1 MPIGPGVTL
10 HNRYRVVRLLGQG
23 GFGAVY
29 RAWDLTLQR
38 PCAIKENLETAT
50 AYKEQFL
57 REARMLSN
65 LTHSNLPRVTDYFAI
80 PNQGQ
85 YLVMDFIDGQD
96 LQDML
101 DEAGKPLPETQ
112 ALAWIEQVSDALSYL
127 HSQKPA
133 IIHRDIKPKN
143 IIINSNNKAFLVDFG
158 IAKMFDPNQKTTI
171 GARAVTP
178 GYSPVE
184 QYGHGKTDNRTD
196 VYALGATLYTMLTN
210 QVPVESVNRNGTPLI
225 PPRSIN
231 PKISTHTEEVILTAM
246 ELSPSHRFQSMEQF
260 QKALKSAQSILKTS
274 AKVVAPQFPPTVA
287 ASPPIS
293 DPQAD
298 NIGAVASSVPPAKG
312 HKLWSMIGIGVG
324 LCMIIAAFLLI
335 IPTAI
340 GNEPLSIIGASL
352 ASDTPT
358 ATYTQPTKLTLTET
372 SIAPDISTLTITPG
386 EIDTDNDGLPD
397 SNEVDIGTDPINPSL
412 TATAANYRPTDTPI
426 PPTQVPTNTSYPTIP
441 YDMAFASDRSGNVS
455 VYLMDIENPE
465 NWIELP
471 IPSGYNRA
479 WWPNFCK
486 DFIAIEV
493 QDRNGPNP
501 QWIVLIDPRNG
512 TNITWQPSI
521 NRQALG
527 VPRCSPDG
535 HTIAYSYKDDNW
547 WGAMAI
553 DDFPV
558 SGSQPIFQQNSWG
571 YSSWTRNLN
580 FIYTMTKDNRK
591 WVIQSNNMST
601 SGTGSSPTIIASG
614 KYPAISPDGDY
625 LVYICHGNN
634 DLCIMDLSSKQTN
647 TLADIIYINVNGEK
661 FPASAMWSKDGSW
674 IYFSSAEDGDWDI
687 YRIHPDGSG
696 LQNLTSNWTSNEL
709 MPALQW

>member
-1 MPIGPGVTL
+1 
-10 HNRYRVVRLLGQG
+10 
-23 GFGAVY
+23 
-29 RAWDLTLQR
+29 
-38 PCAIKENLETAT
+38 
-50 AYKEQFL
+50 
-57 REARMLSN
+57 
-65 LTHSNLPRVTDYFAI
+65 
-80 PNQGQ
+80 
-85 YLVMDFIDGQD
+85 
-96 LQDML
+96 
-101 DEAGKPLPETQ
+101 
-112 ALAWIEQVSDALSYL
+112 
-127 HSQKPA
+127 
-133 IIHRDIKPKN
+133 
-143 IIINSNNKAFLVDFG
+143 
-158 IAKMFDPNQKTTI
+158 
-171 GARAVTP
+171 
-178 GYSPVE
+178 
-184 QYGHGKTDNRTD
+184 
-196 VYALGATLYTMLTN
+196 MLTN
-210 QVPVESVNRNGTPLI
+210 QVPVESVNRNENPLI

-231 PKISTHTEEVILTAM
+231 PNISTYTEEVILTAM
-246 ELSPSHRFQSMEQF
+246 ELSPSRRFQSMEQF

-287 ASPPIS
+287 ASPPTS
-293 DPQAD
+293 DPQAS
-298 NIGAVASSVPPAKG
+298 NIGAVASSATPAKG
-312 HKLWSMIGIGVG
+312 HKLWSIIGIGVG

-335 IPTAI
+335 IRTAI
-340 GNEPLSIIGASL
+340 GNGPLSIISVSL
-352 ASDTPT
+352 TSDTPT

-397 SNEVDIGTDPINPSL
+397 SNEVEIGTDPINPDTDDDNLYDGDEIILGTDPLNPDSDGDQLVDGVEARACPNPIDPDTDKDTIIDGLDLNPCDPNNPSL
-412 TATAANYRPTDTPI
+412 TATAANYRPTDTPV
-426 PPTQVPTNTSYPTIP
+426 PPTQVSTNTSYPRIP

-493 QDRNGPNP
+493 QDRNGSNP

-535 HTIAYSYKDDNW
+535 LTIAYSYKDNNW

-553 DDFPV
+553 DDFPI

-580 FIYTMTKDNRK
+580 FIYTMTKDNKK
-591 WVIQSNNMST
+591 WVIQSNHIST
-601 SGTGSSPTIIASG
+601 SRTGSSPIIIASG

-634 DLCIMDLSSKQTN
+634 DLCIMNLSSKQTN
-647 TLADIIYINVNGEK
+647 TLTDIIYINVNGEK